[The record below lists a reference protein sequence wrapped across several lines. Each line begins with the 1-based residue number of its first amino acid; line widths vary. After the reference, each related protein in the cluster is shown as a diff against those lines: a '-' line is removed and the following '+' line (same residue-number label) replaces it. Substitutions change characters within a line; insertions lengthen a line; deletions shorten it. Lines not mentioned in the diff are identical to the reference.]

1 MTISSG
7 WTGDAGH
14 GVQVYGGGSEGHL
27 QAGHCGSLETVL
39 VVLAHY
45 DCLPLVAHLHRP
57 NIRDPA
63 AVQLFLSR

>member
-1 MTISSG
+1 MTSSSV

-14 GVQVYGGGSEGHL
+14 GVQVHGGGSEGHL

-45 DCLPLVAHLHRP
+45 ECLPSVAHIHRR

-63 AVQLFLSR
+63 AVQLSASR